1 MSVPAVTSRAPSATL
16 PLRYLVAAALAF
28 VLAALALPWLA
39 GALAGHYYQP
49 RVFALAHTLT
59 LGWITLSIMGASYQ
73 LIPIVLERPIWS
85 ERLARAQFVVLV
97 VGIAG
102 MVGHFFIAEWSGL
115 LWGAGLVAL
124 GVAAH
129 LVNAAMSLSGMRRG
143 SFTGRLVG
151 LAFAGLGLTVVFG
164 SALALDHLVK
174 ILPGSVL
181 ANVHAHAHLAVLGF
195 VLPMVIGVA
204 ARVYPMFLLAREPA
218 GRLAAVQLWGLAA
231 GVPLVVVGILVDA
244 RPVVV
249 AGALGVAAAVA
260 GHVVW
265 VGGMVRDRQRPALDW
280 GLRLV
285 LTGTVFLVL
294 ATLMGLGLAVGAI
307 AGPRWGLAYGI
318 VALGGWAS
326 STIAGMMLKIV
337 PFLVWYRAYA
347 PRVGRA
353 PVPTLAQLSWV
364 AGERVAATLL
374 AAGVCGLALAVLAA
388 EPLWIRAAAVLIAT
402 GALAFAATLAH
413 VLHHL
418 MPCAARGPAR
428 ATERQPS

>member
-1 MSVPAVTSRAPSATL
+1 VATVPGRAPSPTL

-39 GALAGHYYQP
+39 DALAGHYYQP
-49 RVFALAHTLT
+49 RVFALTHLLT

-85 ERLARAQFVVLV
+85 ERLARAQFLVLV

-115 LWGAGLVAL
+115 LWSAGLVAL
-124 GVAAH
+124 GVGAH
-129 LVNAAMSLSGMRRG
+129 LVNAAMSLRGRPRG
-143 SFTGRLVG
+143 SFTGRLVA
-151 LAFAGLGLTVVFG
+151 LAFAALGLTVLFG
-164 SALALDHLVK
+164 GTLAFDHVVK
-174 ILPGSVL
+174 LLPGSVL
-181 ANVHAHAHLAVLGF
+181 ASVHAHVHLALLGF

-218 GRLAAVQLWGLAA
+218 GRLGAAQLWGLVT
-231 GVPLVVVGILVDA
+231 GPPLVVAGIAFDA
-244 RPVVV
+244 RPLTVV
-249 AGALGVAAAVA
+249 GALAVAAAIA
-260 GHVVW
+260 GHVAW
-265 VGGMVRDRQRPALDW
+265 VVGMVREGKRPALDW

-285 LTGTVFLVL
+285 LTGTAFLVL
-294 ATLMGLGLAVGAI
+294 TTLIGLGLAVGLVT
-307 AGPRWGLAYGI
+307 GPRYGLAYAI

-326 STIAGMMLKIV
+326 LTIAGMMLKIV

-353 PVPTLAQLSWV
+353 PVPTLAQLSWI
-364 AGERVAATLL
+364 AGERAAAALL
-374 AAGVCGLALAVLAA
+374 AAGVCGLALAVVAGD
-388 EPLWIRAAAVLIAT
+388 PRWIRAAAVLTAT
-402 GALAFAATLAH
+402 GALAFAATLAC

-418 MPCAARGPAR
+418 MPCAARGLTPAAGKR
-428 ATERQPS
+428 PS